1 MFRSILDGDRGLPRS
16 IPLFRHLPTRRPFP
30 WRPWRP
36 ASVRSPEDLPPY
48 LILGGLDPASFVHSP
63 EGWSAVWRG
72 AEPDTRL
79 ELSYRAAERV
89 CEARRTWRGL
99 GGGFARFPAGVPL
112 DRAVLPWICAE
123 FPDAWDRAAKD
134 LLERDYQLTVCDA
147 PREAGFCGM
156 PDGPFR
162 LLAVPVAAGA
172 LRTLRDRLAGAAA
185 LARVPYPVSAEARLF
200 VQAVSFVEGKA
211 SPARADPRLAF
222 LRSLAE
228 TDTLP
233 FGLPVRE
240 AAHDGSAAWT
250 LRREIY
256 VVLVAMPFAGLAD
269 FVARM
274 ATYGASVRRADDSPE
289 GIEMQPFVMP
299 VASASQ
305 IRRIVLWDRERTTRS
320 LLQLA
325 GEVPQRPARENGDI
339 GEAAEAEGL
348 LATAERAG
356 VEAAIWHAAMAEG
369 GEGPSV
375 H

>member
-1 MFRSILDGDRGLPRS
+1 
-16 IPLFRHLPTRRPFP
+16 
-30 WRPWRP
+30 
-36 ASVRSPEDLPPY
+36 
-48 LILGGLDPASFVHSP
+48 
-63 EGWSAVWRG
+63 VWRG
-72 AEPDTRL
+72 AEPDTRF

-99 GGGFARFPAGVPL
+99 DGGFARFPAGVPL
-112 DRAVLPWICAE
+112 DRAVLPWICVE

-134 LLERDYQLTVCDA
+134 LLERDYQLTVYDA

-172 LRTLRDRLAGAAA
+172 LRTFRDRLAGAAA

-240 AAHDGSAAWT
+240 AARDGSAAWT

-256 VVLVAMPFAGLAD
+256 FVLVAMPFAGLAD

-274 ATYGASVRRADDSPE
+274 ATYGASLRRADDSPE

-299 VASASQ
+299 GASASQ

-320 LLQLA
+320 FLQLA
-325 GEVPQRPARENGDI
+325 GEGGSSDARAN
-339 GEAAEAEGL
+339 
-348 LATAERAG
+348 ERAG
-356 VEAAIWHAAMAEG
+356 GDDAVEGLIARAVRAGRGVRAWLNEVADGDEG
-369 GEGPSV
+369 RVV